1 MFGASPLVVW
11 LKPYMVGEM
20 LGIGVPER
28 MMQQKPANYST
39 YAAHLDQVK
48 ENKER
53 IAKLHEEKKFN
64 KKKNRGPDRSRQ
76 FKMDVS
82 HVGDISN
89 VSKEGDI
96 SNVSKEGD
104 ISNTSAI
111 DNTVSEEMEQQAV
124 DNGNNVT

>member
-1 MFGASPLVVW
+1 
-11 LKPYMVGEM
+11 M
-20 LGIGVPER
+20 LSIEVPES

-53 IAKLHEEKKFN
+53 IAKLQEEKKFN

-82 HVGDISN
+82 HERDMSN
-89 VSKEGDI
+89 VSKEGD
-96 SNVSKEGD
+96 V
-104 ISNTSAI
+104 SNTSAI
-111 DNTVSEEMEQQAV
+111 NSTVNEEMDQQAV